1 MTTLRVLSGLHAGA
15 SIAWSGTRL
24 RLGPSETLDVYIGD
38 WNAPELELE
47 RDQEGRHL
55 ARWTAADGDLEV
67 AGQQREGATA
77 CCLLHPWVPVRF
89 GAVILCIGP
98 SDQPW
103 PDDAQLLQRC
113 FAPQPSAPCDP
124 ELPPRRAPRRRL
136 LMVLAAVPCV
146 VIAATAAMS
155 RADGSGAAPASA
167 APEAPE
173 VVVSPASAGASAD
186 AAASAAPATP
196 AAQPD
201 PVRQLRRLLDPAALA
216 GLALEPA
223 GERVVVRGVLGSRA
237 EVDRLNQL
245 LDQLPPTLAVS
256 RRFVAVPEII
266 DRLYESIPD
275 SGLKVAHAG
284 QHLFRITGSVDDI
297 DRSTQAV
304 ERIAADLA
312 EFGLRIDTALQ
323 ERNAGIP
330 ALSGMLVDS
339 QGTSFL
345 RTRDG
350 VKHIVPAPAVKKP
363 ATETAR

>member
-15 SIAWSGTRL
+15 SIEWPGTLL

-38 WNAPELELE
+38 WNAPPLELE

-55 ARWTAADGDLEV
+55 ARWAAADGDLVV
-67 AGQQREGATA
+67 AGEQREGETA
-77 CCLLHPWVPVRF
+77 LCLLQPWVPVRF

-113 FAPQPSAPCDP
+113 FAPQAPAPCDP
-124 ELPPRRAPRRRL
+124 ELPPRRAPRRRV
-136 LMVLAAVPCV
+136 LMGLAAVPCV
-146 VIAATAAMS
+146 VIAASAAMS
-155 RADGSGAAPASA
+155 RADPPESDPAPVATAESAASA
-167 APEAPE
+167 PMSMP
-173 VVVSPASAGASAD
+173 
-186 AAASAAPATP
+186 AASAASAALAAPAP
-196 AAQPD
+196 RPD

-245 LDQLPPTLAVS
+245 LDRLPPTLAVS

-266 DRLYESIPD
+266 DRLYESMPD
-275 SGLKVAHAG
+275 SGLKVAHTG
-284 QHLFRITGSVDDI
+284 KHHFQVSGSVDDL
-297 DRSTQAV
+297 DRTTQAV

-312 EFGLRIDTALQ
+312 EFGLRIDTTLQ
-323 ERNAGIP
+323 ERHAGIP

-350 VKHIVPAPAVKKP
+350 VKHIVPAPPAKKP
-363 ATETAR
+363 KADAAP

>member
-15 SIAWSGTRL
+15 SIEWLDTRL
-24 RLGPSETLDVYIGD
+24 QLGPSETLDVYIGD
-38 WNAPELELE
+38 WNAPPLTLE

-55 ARWTAADGDLEV
+55 ARWAAAGGDLVV
-67 AGQQREGATA
+67 AGEQRDGETA
-77 CCLLHPWVPVRF
+77 FCLLHPWVPVRF

-98 SDQPW
+98 SDAPW

-113 FAPQPSAPCDP
+113 FAPQPPAPCDP

-136 LMVLAAVPCV
+136 LMGLAAIPCV
-146 VIAATAAMS
+146 VIAASAAMS
-155 RADGSGAAPASA
+155 RADAPASDPALLASA
-167 APEAPE
+167 APA
-173 VVVSPASAGASAD
+173 AS
-186 AAASAAPATP
+186 AASAAPGHTAARTP
-196 AAQPD
+196 PARPE
-201 PVRQLRRLLDPAALA
+201 PVQQLRRLLDPAALQ

-223 GERVVVRGVLGSRA
+223 GERVIVRGVLGSRA

-245 LDQLPPTLAVS
+245 LDRLPPTLAVS

-266 DRLYESIPD
+266 DRLYESMPD
-275 SGLKVAHAG
+275 SGLKVAHTG
-284 QHLFRITGSVDDI
+284 KHHFQVSGSVDDL
-297 DRSTQAV
+297 DRTTQAV

-312 EFGLRIDTALQ
+312 EFGLRIDTTLQ
-323 ERNAGIP
+323 ERHAGIP

-350 VKHIVPAPAVKKP
+350 VKHIVPASSAKKP